1 MKRYLIFLLSLASI
15 FSIILSGCGGG
26 GSSSSTSYSLPEGNH
41 ALLGPLSE
49 ADVKI
54 CELAYTDNFSC
65 IDLKTDKY
73 GTFKFNNTLGWTD
86 DKIVLVTVSGG
97 QDIDVDDD
105 GLLDANPTKNNGVI
119 HGFAKVGDLKNG
131 DVNIT
136 VLTDIVYNN
145 VSNLCSD

>member
-1 MKRYLIFLLSLASI
+1 M
-15 FSIILSGCGGG
+15 
-26 GSSSSTSYSLPEGNH
+26 
-41 ALLGPLSE
+41 
-49 ADVKI
+49 
-54 CELAYTDNFSC
+54 
-65 IDLKTDKY
+65 
-73 GTFKFNNTLGWTD
+73 
-86 DKIVLVTVSGG
+86 LVTVSGG